1 MQGKLKERPSFEHFK
16 SCLKAAIREV
26 AGFDAEDSHRW
37 AGIGD
42 EGKRMGVLL
51 SLKRSLEAE
60 YGVELPVD
68 NMPHADAAIESVAV
82 QLHHVYSTVYLME
95 RINQKI
101 IARRQS

>member
-26 AGFDAEDSHRW
+26 TGFDAGDSDRW
-37 AGIGD
+37 PGIGD
-42 EGKRMGVLL
+42 EGKRKEILS

-68 NMPHADAAIESVAV
+68 NMPAADATIESIAV

-101 IARRQS
+101 IGRRQR